1 MILSVFAVLILLA
14 GCTTTAPSKEKQVII
29 ISGHPDWGT
38 LMSANGNQSSGTSV
52 EMCKKIFTD
61 MGYEVKT
68 PNLGSWEAV
77 QLEAEA
83 GRVDV
88 IPAIYKTEKREK
100 YLAYSIKYTTD
111 PVVSFS
117 KKGKQFVY
125 NKKEDLV
132 GKRIV
137 ATVGD
142 SYGQEIDDYI
152 IQANLNV
159 IRVNNSK
166 EAFDLIKNDQAD
178 CFLYSLWAGKK
189 VLKDSG
195 LSENFEWSGT
205 VSEQPFYIA
214 ISKNSK
220 VASRIDE
227 VNNRLGELIAN
238 NQIPSA

>member
-1 MILSVFAVLILLA
+1 MNNKKIFLMILSVFAVLILLA

-166 EAFDLIKNDQAD
+166 
-178 CFLYSLWAGKK
+178 
-189 VLKDSG
+189 
-195 LSENFEWSGT
+195 
-205 VSEQPFYIA
+205 
-214 ISKNSK
+214 
-220 VASRIDE
+220 
-227 VNNRLGELIAN
+227 
-238 NQIPSA
+238 